1 MATREFYINQN
12 DRLEALANEKEFG
25 RYEAPVHLTFSTRK
39 FSSSL
44 NKHVF
49 SIKLYK
55 TVNVFGVGSKV
66 QRTLLQFLCCKRRS
80 SVYKYRLNGF
90 LSYFSDIENIK
101 QHMLRLIQKIT
112 INNQMSKILATI
124 SLLKHITCVPIIYFT
139 IILTIVL
146 SYQPSTVVKFTTISA
161 ISCWLLMLLFLF
173 LSSELT

>member
-1 MATREFYINQN
+1 MTI
-12 DRLEALANEKEFG
+12 
-25 RYEAPVHLTFSTRK
+25 
-39 FSSSL
+39 
-44 NKHVF
+44 
-49 SIKLYK
+49 
-55 TVNVFGVGSKV
+55 NVFGVGSKV
-66 QRTLLQFLCCKRRS
+66 QRTLFQYLCCKRRS

-161 ISCWLLMLLFLF
+161 ILWRLLMLLFLF
-173 LSSELT
+173 LSSELTWRLYGRTSKNGISSNYHAIIFDIYFNI